1 MQLMWFRKDLR
12 INDNPALY
20 QCSLNGPAM
29 AIYFVTPAQWKF
41 HDTAPIQI
49 DLMQRALNHLSH
61 QLGQLGIVLHTIQVN
76 TFDEIPE
83 ALLAFCNQH
92 QISHVYANSEIEINE
107 IQRDIEIQTLFQK
120 SDQQKLLLYQADCLI
135 NPGEVVTQQGE
146 MYKVFTPFKNCCLKI
161 LREKINLQPYSSP
174 VAQGDV
180 VNNPEIIL
188 NLDKKE
194 SSAWPA
200 SEGEAHQLLQT
211 FIDFKVEDYHLNRD
225 FPALSATS
233 QLGPCLALGIIS
245 AKQCVYYL
253 LQAFPRLLDGNESG
267 PVIWLNEIL
276 WREFYRHIMVLN
288 PHIGKGENYNIKA
301 KNITWVNSQQDFKA
315 WCDGQTGYPLV
326 DAAMQQLNQ
335 TGWMHNRLRMVCAS
349 FLTKHL
355 LIDWRWGEKHFK
367 QHLVDGDFASNNG
380 GWQWAAS
387 TGCDAQPYFRI
398 FNPTLQSQK
407 FDPNGEFIRIYL
419 NNRLQQRQPLTM
431 KQLHQPYEPI
441 VEHKFA
447 RQRAL
452 ISFSVLKASGHQE
465 G

>member
-12 INDNPALY
+12 LNDNPALH
-20 QCSLNGPAM
+20 QCCLNGPAA
-29 AIYFVTPAQWKF
+29 AIYFVTPSQWQQ
-41 HDTAPIQI
+41 HDVAPIQI

-61 QLGQLGIVLHTIQVN
+61 GLGKLGIVLHVIEVE
-76 TFDEIPE
+76 TFADIPQQ
-83 ALLAFCNQH
+83 LSKFCKQH
-92 QISHVYANSEIEINE
+92 NITNIYANSEVEVDEIN
-107 IQRDIEIQTLFQK
+107 RDIAVQQLFNQNG
-120 SDQQKLLLYQADCLI
+120 QQSLQLYQADCLI
-135 NPGEVVTQQGE
+135 NPGEVLTQQGE
-146 MYKVFTPFKNCCLKI
+146 MYKVFTPFKNCCLKL
-161 LREKINLQPYSSP
+161 LRDRVNLQPYP
-174 VAQGDV
+174 APTAQGKAIE
-180 VNNPEIIL
+180 NPSITIA
-188 NLDKKE
+188 LDKKE

-200 SEGEAHQLLQT
+200 SESDTYQLLQK
-211 FIDFKVEDYHLNRD
+211 FIDFQVEDYHQNRD

-253 LQAFPRLLDGNESG
+253 LQAFPTLLDGNATG

-288 PHIGKGENYNIKA
+288 PRIGKGENYNTKA
-301 KNITWVNSQQDFKA
+301 KNIIWLNSKQDFKA
-315 WCDGQTGYPLV
+315 WCAGETGYPLV

-355 LIDWRWGEKHFK
+355 LIDWRWGEKYFK

-398 FNPTLQSQK
+398 FNPTLQSQR
-407 FDPNGEFIRIYL
+407 FDPNGKFIRIYL
-419 NNRLQQRQPLTM
+419 NNRLQQRQALND
-431 KQLHQPYEPI
+431 KQIHQPFEAI

-452 ISFSVLKASGHQE
+452 LSFSVLKATGQQE